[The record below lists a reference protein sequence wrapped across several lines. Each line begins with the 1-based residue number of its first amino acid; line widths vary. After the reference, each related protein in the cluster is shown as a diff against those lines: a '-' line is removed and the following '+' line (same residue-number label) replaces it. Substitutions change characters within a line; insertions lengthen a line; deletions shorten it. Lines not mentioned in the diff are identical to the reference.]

1 MAATML
7 AILIAIFVFAC
18 SPPPL
23 VLAADEDML
32 QDVCVADNNSTIIIN
47 GKVCKPMTAV
57 VAEDFKSG
65 LLRNLGNTSNRLGS
79 VVTAANVGNF
89 PGLNTLG
96 VSFARL
102 DYAPGGVNPPH
113 VHPRGTELLFLV
125 QGTLFVGFVTTA
137 PDNRLFAQ
145 TINPG
150 ELFVFPRGLVHFQI
164 NTGREPAVAVAGF
177 NSQNPGVSQVAKA
190 VLGSNPP
197 ILDAVIERMFQIDNA
212 LVKRLRELVS
222 MT

>member
-7 AILIAIFVFAC
+7 AILISIFVFAC

-47 GKVCKPMTAV
+47 GKVCKPMAAV

-65 LLRNLGNTSNRLGS
+65 LLRNPGNTSNRLGS
-79 VVTAANVGNF
+79 AVTAANVGNF

-102 DYAPGGVNPPH
+102 DFAPGGVNPPH

-125 QGTLFVGFVTTA
+125 QGALYVGFVTTA
-137 PDNRLFAQ
+137 PENRLFAQ
-145 TINPG
+145 TIYPG
-150 ELFVFPRGLVHFQI
+150 ELFVFPRGLIHFQI
-164 NTGREPAVAVAGF
+164 NVCNEPAVAVAGF

-190 VLGSNPP
+190 VFGSNPP
-197 ILDAVIERMFQIDNA
+197 ILDAVIERTFQIDDA
-212 LVKRLRELVS
+212 LVQRLRDLVS

>member
-23 VLAADEDML
+23 VLAADKDML
-32 QDVCVADNNSTIIIN
+32 QDVCVADNNNTITIN
-47 GKVCKPMTAV
+47 GKVCKPMVAV

-65 LLRNLGNTSNRLGS
+65 LLRNPGNTSNRLGS
-79 VVTAANVGNF
+79 AVTAANVGNF

-113 VHPRGTELLFLV
+113 VHPRGTEVLFLV

-190 VLGSNPP
+190 VFGSNPP
-197 ILDAVIERMFQIDNA
+197 ILDAVIERTFQIDNA
-212 LVKRLRELVS
+212 LVQRLRELVS